1 MKFVLAATAAFA
13 LFAVQSVSAHEVQT
27 VGAGTSETCIAQA
40 QDPNADLGSAVEG
53 CTEALTYQP
62 MSLSDRVGTL
72 INRGILRARMSD
84 TKGALDD
91 YSEAISMDDSAAAA
105 YLNRSATLLGLKRYS
120 DAKRDAD
127 KAIELRAMPLEVAY
141 FNRAVAEEGLGDVQ
155 SAYADYNAALKTQ
168 PNFQPAKDQ
177 LTRFKVVHPGSSS

>member
-1 MKFVLAATAAFA
+1 MKLALTTTAAFA
-13 LFAVQSVSAHEVQT
+13 LLAVQSVSAHEVQV
-27 VGAGTSETCIAQA
+27 VGAGTSQSCIAQA
-40 QDPNADLGSAVEG
+40 QDANADLDSAVKG

-62 MSLSDRVGTL
+62 MSLDDRVGTL

-84 TKGALDD
+84 SNGALDD
-91 YSEAISMDDSAAAA
+91 YNDAISMDASAGAA
-105 YLNRSATLLGLKRYS
+105 YLNRSATLLALKRYS

-127 KAIELRAMPLEVAY
+127 KAIELRATPLEAAY
-141 FNRAVAEEGLGDVQ
+141 YNRAVAEEGLGDVQ

-177 LTRFKVVHPGSSS
+177 LTRFKVVHSGSSS